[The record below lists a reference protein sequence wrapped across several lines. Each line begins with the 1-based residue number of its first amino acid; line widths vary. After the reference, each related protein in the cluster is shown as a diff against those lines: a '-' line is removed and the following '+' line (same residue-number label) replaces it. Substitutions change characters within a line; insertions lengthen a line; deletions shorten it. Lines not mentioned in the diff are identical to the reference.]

1 MSTVRCTLCKG
12 TIGVWDDAELYGTD
26 ARGRD
31 IAAHVECDAD
41 VLAIVGDK
49 APFGILTA

>member
-1 MSTVRCTLCKG
+1 MTRCTLCRS
-12 TIGVWDDAELYGTD
+12 TIGLWDDAELYGQTD
-26 ARGRD
+26 DGQE

-49 APFGILTA
+49 PPFGILTK